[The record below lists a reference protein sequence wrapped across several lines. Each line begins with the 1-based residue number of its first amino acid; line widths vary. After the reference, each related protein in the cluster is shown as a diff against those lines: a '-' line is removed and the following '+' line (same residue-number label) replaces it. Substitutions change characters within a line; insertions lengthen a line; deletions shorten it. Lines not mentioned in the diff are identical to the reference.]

1 MSCRVEMPNAR
12 RLDVTAGTIAM
23 GGGGGE
29 PFAPS
34 QPDVEEGGSPAAPRS
49 NRARE
54 VCISATIVV
63 GIVATLGVI
72 VAVF

>member
-1 MSCRVEMPNAR
+1 MPNAR

-23 GGGGGE
+23 R
-29 PFAPS
+29 PPAPMP
-34 QPDVEEGGSPAAPRS
+34 PDVEEGGSASAARP

-54 VCISATIVV
+54 VCISAMIVV

>member
-1 MSCRVEMPNAR
+1 MPNAR

-23 GGGGGE
+23 QGGTTR
-29 PFAPS
+29 PVVA
-34 QPDVEEGGSPAAPRS
+34 DVEEGGAPAAPRA

-54 VCISATIVV
+54 VCISAVIVV

>member
-23 GGGGGE
+23 GGGGE
-29 PFAPS
+29 PSAPS

>member
-23 GGGGGE
+23 GGGGAE
-29 PFAPS
+29 SAPS
-34 QPDVEEGGSPAAPRS
+34 QPDVEEGGSASAPRS

-54 VCISATIVV
+54 VCISAMIVV